1 MVTINKINIEREK
14 HKMKASIIGFGN
26 FGKLMAKQL
35 SKRIDILVTDV
46 LDKSKEAK
54 EIGVKFVSLDD
65 ALKEKIIILSVP
77 MENLVEI
84 LHKIKGKLKPGT
96 LVLDV
101 CSLKIFSANAM
112 REILPKNIEVI
123 ATHPL
128 FGPQSAPKSIAGM
141 KIALCKVRAKNKTFN
156 LVKKFCNSLKLK
168 VIVTTPEKHD
178 KEMAFSQA
186 LTHFIG
192 QVAKRTNI
200 KRVKLSTKTFD
211 DLINII
217 ETIKNDT
224 SALFENIQT
233 MNIFAKDMR
242 KKFVNEAIALDSQLN
257 NIQIDCKGVKSKN
270 GKSRIR
276 KTRFSC

>member
-1 MVTINKINIEREK
+1 
-14 HKMKASIIGFGN
+14 
-26 FGKLMAKQL
+26 
-35 SKRIDILVTDV
+35 
-46 LDKSKEAK
+46 
-54 EIGVKFVSLDD
+54 
-65 ALKEKIIILSVP
+65 
-77 MENLVEI
+77 
-84 LHKIKGKLKPGT
+84 
-96 LVLDV
+96 
-101 CSLKIFSANAM
+101 
-112 REILPKNIEVI
+112 
-123 ATHPL
+123 
-128 FGPQSAPKSIAGM
+128 
-141 KIALCKVRAKNKTFN
+141 
-156 LVKKFCNSLKLK
+156 
-168 VIVTTPEKHD
+168 
-178 KEMAFSQA
+178 MAFSQA